1 MTESAK
7 KDKELAG
14 ARQQLQ
20 FMVRTNFNDNLY
32 NGMKNEVRVVTK
44 HMQNF
49 DPPTISKATLGI
61 FNCVATQA
69 NRSMLAICTL
79 KCICIL
85 HCLVRFCV

>member
-32 NGMKNEVRVVTK
+32 NGMKNEVRVVT
-44 HMQNF
+44 
-49 DPPTISKATLGI
+49 
-61 FNCVATQA
+61 
-69 NRSMLAICTL
+69 
-79 KCICIL
+79 
-85 HCLVRFCV
+85 